1 MPRDDDDKSLSDQ
14 QTFAGKI
21 ERDDSPQSLR
31 DQATFAGGPGVKD
44 TKSLGDQATF
54 GDAGGNDEPFDDD
67 MEVVDLSARYTTEGT
82 LGKGG
87 MGEVLLATDTRLERK
102 VAIKRILGEGAR
114 CLTRGSGLWILGR
127 HEISRSFIDP
137 PLETVH
143 G

>member
-1 MPRDDDDKSLSDQ
+1 
-14 QTFAGKI
+14 
-21 ERDDSPQSLR
+21 
-31 DQATFAGGPGVKD
+31 
-44 TKSLGDQATF
+44 
-54 GDAGGNDEPFDDD
+54 
-67 MEVVDLSARYTTEGT
+67 
-82 LGKGG
+82 

-114 CLTRGSGLWILGR
+114 CLKRGSGLWILGR